1 MPAENKTQVS
11 KKQMQNAINGYQKQ
25 GLGTRQIHIAL
36 AKRKDAIGAS
46 YRDDMQHGTPEEF
59 NSVFGLQLTRG
70 RTAGEAQSGGS
81 KIESAIQSFA
91 VGMADRT
98 GGIAQAYN
106 WGKDK
111 RNQLINKAAGTH
123 LSTNNLGTYNKDVKK
138 MNGAVEVT
146 RRDAGLTG
154 TDAFRLGGNI
164 TASLPLYYFGG
175 VATKG
180 LGLAPK
186 VGAQAV
192 AGAVDGGL
200 GYAENGK
207 QRASNI
213 AWGMAGGAG
222 GEVVGA
228 AAGKVAKTAATKV
241 TRMSANKSGA
251 TMLAARDMIK
261 QAERDT
267 GVTLSTAQRKT
278 AIQQTAKA
286 LSKGKEQD
294 AHAVVRKTFLEGHG
308 ISGTQAQ
315 ITRDPSLWR
324 QEKELAKLNTSSS
337 RTLNQTHIDNHQ
349 QVTGKVQ
356 DLADSTG
363 ASASD
368 TYGKMTDL
376 YKGLKKYDKDV
387 KNHINSLYDT
397 ASNLAESNTPINH
410 TKLLTELQSTLKANG
425 EADKFGGVKSIIQ
438 GKLNPSGK
446 LTLRDAEAAKKV
458 LNHQISSTTDGSK
471 RWALM
476 QAKEMIDKH
485 IDDTVMNNPAVGNA
499 RDAWVAAKNTYKDH
513 AALVDSNQVLKAA
526 IEGNAPDDAFKNMV
540 LTGNVEDIN
549 SLVGLLKKLSNS
561 DQLIADLQ
569 GATIEHF
576 LNKATNANNGAF
588 SPAQFAK
595 SIDGFGENRL
605 NALFTPEQITQLKDI
620 KQVSDI
626 VLQEPLG
633 ANVNHSNT
641 SSALV
646 NRVLGLVR
654 GTSKV
659 PVLGKPLGIAVE
671 GVKTVGDLMKG
682 SEAAKMLN
690 GEVPT
695 LVKNS
700 LRGLTPEQLAKIG
713 MTKDAVEGLIA
724 AIGANTGIDA
734 AQPTDTQPTIEAQPV
749 DKQPSIDAPVT
760 QDGMP
765 QLQVGDHLAPQQT
778 VNAVAADMPPVDAMP
793 MAQADAPSLPP
804 VTPQGVFEPIP
815 SDIAPSASETPVE
828 PPQAQPTAI
837 NAVGQTL
844 QSLIPPPKDTAD
856 PRKIATYEQVS
867 QQAVVSV
874 LNTPQMHQIT
884 TELESN
890 APSDSKI
897 RILQKS
903 LSKTPEW
910 QSFLQ
915 TLPKDQRQQLSS
927 ADVLSLI
934 TRNAGNMDAQV
945 FTPQF

>member
-1 MPAENKTQVS
+1 MPAANKTQVS
-11 KKQMQNAINGYQKQ
+11 KKQMQNAINGYIKQ
-25 GLGTRQIHIAL
+25 GKTGNQILVAL
-36 AKRKDAIGAS
+36 SNRKDAIGDS
-46 YRDDMQHGTPEEF
+46 FRDDMAHGSSTEFAQVFNLKIDRSPVQVNQPKTPTLGDKAA
-59 NSVFGLQLTRG
+59 SYGTSALMGLSDVGAGIVQGGYYLSDKAGLTKGAYDDYNKQYQRANTETKARQKDAGRKGTDLVRTGTTIAATVPMFIAGDKTAAARGLGLLG
-70 RTAGEAQSGGS
+70 RTAVQSG
-81 KIESAIQSFA
+81 
-91 VGMADRT
+91 
-98 GGIAQAYN
+98 
-106 WGKDK
+106 
-111 RNQLINKAAGTH
+111 
-123 LSTNNLGTYNKDVKK
+123 
-138 MNGAVEVT
+138 
-146 RRDAGLTG
+146 
-154 TDAFRLGGNI
+154 
-164 TASLPLYYFGG
+164 
-175 VATKG
+175 
-180 LGLAPK
+180 
-186 VGAQAV
+186 VGASV
-192 AGAVDGGL
+192 GAAN
-200 GYAENGK
+200 YAKDGK
-207 QRASNI
+207 QRKENI
-213 AWGMAGGAG
+213 TWGGVGGGAG
-222 GEVVGA
+222 ELGGA
-228 AAGKVAKTAATKV
+228 ALGKVAKTAATKV

-251 TMLAARDMIK
+251 TMLAARDMVK

-267 GVTLSTAQRKT
+267 GITLSTAQRKT
-278 AIQQTAKA
+278 AIQNTAKA

-294 AHAVVRKTFLEGHG
+294 AQAVVRKTFLDGQG
-308 ISGTQAQ
+308 IRGTQAQ
-315 ITRDPSLWR
+315 ITRDPSVWR

-337 RTLNQTHIDNHQ
+337 RALNQTHIDNHQ
-349 QVTGKVQ
+349 QVAGKVQ

-363 ASASD
+363 QSASD
-368 TYGKMTDL
+368 AQGKMTSLFDT
-376 YKGLKKYDKDV
+376 LKQYDADQKT
-387 KNHINSLYDT
+387 KIGNLYDT
-397 ASNLAESNTPINH
+397 AQNLPESNTPINH
-410 TKLLTELQSTLKANG
+410 NALLTELQSTLKANG
-425 EADKFGGVKSIIQ
+425 EADKFGGMKSIIQ

-458 LNHQISSTTDGSK
+458 LNRQIASTTDGSK
-471 RWALM
+471 RWALQ

-499 RDAWVAAKNTYKDH
+499 RDAWVTARTAYKEH
-513 AALVDSNQVLKAA
+513 ATIIDSNPALKSALD
-526 IEGNAPDDAFKNMV
+526 GKAPDKAFHQMIVN
-540 LTGNVEDIN
+540 GNTKDIE
-549 SLVGLLKKLSNS
+549 SLVTVLNQTPSGA
-561 DQLIADLQ
+561 QHIADLQ
-569 GATIEHF
+569 GAAIDHF
-576 LNKATNANNGAF
+576 LTQATNANNGAF

-595 SIDGFGENRL
+595 SINGFGENRL
-605 NALFTPEQITQLKDI
+605 NVLFTPEQITKLKDT
-620 KQVSDI
+620 KQVSDM

-724 AIGANTGIDA
+724 AIGANTGIDT

-749 DKQPSIDAPVT
+749 DAQPSIDAPVT
-760 QDGMP
+760 QGGMP

-778 VNAVAADMPPVDAMP
+778 VDTMTADMPQYDIGQSAPSM
-793 MAQADAPSLPP
+793 PSLPP
-804 VTPQGVFEPIP
+804 VAPQGGFEPML
-815 SDIAPSASETPVE
+815 SDIVPSASETPVE
-828 PPQAQPTAI
+828 QPQAQPTAI

-856 PRKIATYEQVS
+856 PRKMANYEQVS

>member
-1 MPAENKTQVS
+1 MPTKQETRAKIQELRNKGYDDKRIMVYFSNDKGAFGTAYR
-11 KKQMQNAINGYQKQ
+11 NAINDGMSSTDFAQSFGLKYSRAPVQVNQPKNAAFGDKVKSVATSAAMGLSDVGAGIVQGGYALTDATGITKDGLKNYNKQYQRANTETKALQKDAGRKGGDWVRGGTEIVATVPTFLVGGGAAKGM
-25 GLGTRQIHIAL
+25 GLLGKAATQAGIGGVVGAAAYAPN
-36 AKRKDAIGAS
+36 AKQRKDNI
-46 YRDDMQHGTPEEF
+46 
-59 NSVFGLQLTRG
+59 
-70 RTAGEAQSGGS
+70 
-81 KIESAIQSFA
+81 I
-91 VGMADRT
+91 
-98 GGIAQAYN
+98 GGI
-106 WGKDK
+106 
-111 RNQLINKAAGTH
+111 
-123 LSTNNLGTYNKDVKK
+123 V
-138 MNGAVEVT
+138 
-146 RRDAGLTG
+146 
-154 TDAFRLGGNI
+154 
-164 TASLPLYYFGG
+164 
-175 VATKG
+175 
-180 LGLAPK
+180 
-186 VGAQAV
+186 
-192 AGAVDGGL
+192 
-200 GYAENGK
+200 
-207 QRASNI
+207 
-213 AWGMAGGAG
+213 GGAG

-241 TRMSANKSGA
+241 SRMSANKSGA

-267 GVTLSTAQRKT
+267 GVTLSTTQRKQ

-294 AHAVVRKTFLEGHG
+294 AQAVVRKTFLDGQG
-308 ISGTQAQ
+308 IRGTQAQ
-315 ITRDPSLWR
+315 ITRDPSVWR

-337 RTLNQTHIDNHQ
+337 RALNQTHIDNHQ
-349 QVTGKVQ
+349 QVAGKVQ

-363 ASASD
+363 QSASD
-368 TYGKMTDL
+368 AQGKMTSLFDT
-376 YKGLKKYDKDV
+376 LKQYDADQKT
-387 KNHINSLYDT
+387 KIGNLYDT
-397 ASNLAESNTPINH
+397 AQNLPESNTAINH
-410 TKLLTELQSTLKANG
+410 NALLTELQSTLKANG

-438 GKLNPSGK
+438 GKLNPSGE

-458 LNHQISSTTDGSK
+458 LNRQISSTTDGSK

-499 RDAWVAAKNTYKDH
+499 RDAWVAARTAYKEH
-513 AALVDSNQVLKAA
+513 ATIIDSNPALKAA
-526 IEGNAPDDAFKNMV
+526 LDGKAPDKAFHQMIVN
-540 LTGNVEDIN
+540 GNTKDIE
-549 SLVGLLKKLSNS
+549 SLVTVLNQTPSGA
-561 DQLIADLQ
+561 QHIADLQ
-569 GATIEHF
+569 GAAIDHF
-576 LNKATNANNGAF
+576 LTQATKANNGAF
-588 SPAQFAK
+588 SPAQFARA
-595 SIDGFGENRL
+595 IDGFGENRL
-605 NALFTPEQITQLKDI
+605 NVLFTPDQITQLKNT
-620 KQVSDI
+620 KQVADM

-659 PVLGKPLGIAVE
+659 PILGKPLGVAVE

-695 LVKNS
+695 LLKNS

-713 MTKDAVEGLIA
+713 MTKDTVEGLIA

-734 AQPTDTQPTIEAQPV
+734 AQPTDTQPTIEAQPI
-749 DKQPSIDAPVT
+749 DTQPPIDAPVT
-760 QDGMP
+760 QGGMP
-765 QLQVGDHLAPQQT
+765 QLQVGDHIAPNPVDDPT
-778 VNAVAADMPPVDAMP
+778 MADMPQYDMGQSAPSM
-793 MAQADAPSLPP
+793 PSLPP
-804 VTPQGVFEPIP
+804 VAPQGGFEPMP
-815 SDIAPSASETPVE
+815 SDIVPSASETPVE
-828 PPQAQPTAI
+828 PPQSQTTAI

-856 PRKIATYEQVS
+856 PRKMATYEQVS
-867 QQAVVSV
+867 QQAVGAV
-874 LNTPQMHQIT
+874 LQTPQMHQIT

-897 RILQKS
+897 QSLQKS

-934 TRNAGNMDAQV
+934 TRNVSRNDSPV
-945 FTPQF
+945 FNPQF

>member
-1 MPAENKTQVS
+1 MAVTKQ
-11 KKQMQNAINGYQKQ
+11 QMQNAINGYLKQ
-25 GLGTRQIHIAL
+25 GKTGNQILVAL
-36 AKRKDAIGAS
+36 SNRKDAIGDS
-46 YRDDMQHGTPEEF
+46 FRDDMAHGSSTEF
-59 NSVFGLQLTRG
+59 AQVFNLKIDRAPVQVNQPKKPTLGDKAASYGTSALMGLSDVGAGVVQGGYYLSDKAGLTKGAYDEYNKQYQRANTETKA
-70 RTAGEAQSGGS
+70 RQKDAG
-81 KIESAIQSFA
+81 
-91 VGMADRT
+91 RT
-98 GGIAQAYN
+98 GGDWVRGGTEIAAT
-106 WGKDK
+106 
-111 RNQLINKAAGTH
+111 LP
-123 LSTNNLGTYNKDVKK
+123 
-138 MNGAVEVT
+138 
-146 RRDAGLTG
+146 
-154 TDAFRLGGNI
+154 AFFVGG
-164 TASLPLYYFGG
+164 G
-175 VATKG
+175 ATKG
-180 LGLAPK
+180 MGLLGRAAAQGGIGGV
-186 VGAQAV
+186 VGAA
-192 AGAVDGGL
+192 A
-200 GYAENGK
+200 YAPNAK
-207 QRASNI
+207 QRKDNVI
-213 AWGMAGGAG
+213 GGIVGGAG
-222 GEVVGA
+222 GEFAGA
-228 AAGKVAKTAATKV
+228 ALGKVAKTAATKV
-241 TRMSANKSGA
+241 TRVSANKSGA
-251 TMLAARDMIK
+251 TMLAARDMVK
-261 QAERDT
+261 QAERET
-267 GVTLSTAQRKT
+267 GITLSTAQRKT
-278 AIQQTAKA
+278 AIQNTAKA
-286 LSKGKEQD
+286 LSKGNEQD
-294 AHAVVRKTFLEGHG
+294 AQAVVRKTFLDGQG
-308 ISGTQAQ
+308 IRGTQAQ

-324 QEKELAKLNTSSS
+324 QEKELAKLNAISS

-349 QVTGKVQ
+349 QVAGKVQ

-376 YKGLKKYDKDV
+376 YKGLKQYDKDV

-397 ASNLAESNTPINH
+397 ASNMTESNTPINH

-425 EADKFGGVKSIIQ
+425 EADKFGGVKSIIK
-438 GKLNPSGK
+438 GKLNPSGE

-458 LNHQISSTTDGSK
+458 LNRQIASTTDGSK
-471 RWALM
+471 RWALQ

-499 RDAWVAAKNTYKDH
+499 RDAWVAARTAYKDH
-513 AALVDSNQVLKAA
+513 ANLVDSNPALKAA
-526 IEGNAPDDAFKNMV
+526 IDGNAPDDAFKNMV
-540 LTGNVEDIN
+540 LTGNVENIN
-549 SLVGLLKKLSNS
+549 SLVGVLKKLP
-561 DQLIADLQ
+561 DGEQRIADLQ

-576 LNKATNANNGAF
+576 LNKATSANNGAF

-671 GVKTVGDLMKG
+671 GAKTVGDLMKG

-695 LVKNS
+695 LLKNS

-713 MTKDAVEGLIA
+713 MTKDTVEGLIA

-734 AQPTDTQPTIEAQPV
+734 AQPTDTQPTIEAQPI
-749 DKQPSIDAPVT
+749 DTQPTIDAPVT
-760 QDGMP
+760 QNSMP
-765 QLQVGDHLAPQQT
+765 QLQVGDHIAPKPVDDPT
-778 VNAVAADMPPVDAMP
+778 MADMPQYDMGQSVPSMP
-793 MAQADAPSLPP
+793 NLPP
-804 VTPQGVFEPIP
+804 VAPQGGFEPMP
-815 SDIAPSASETPVE
+815 SDIVPSASETPVE

-856 PRKIATYEQVS
+856 PRKMATYEQVS

-897 RILQKS
+897 QSLQKS
-903 LSKTPEW
+903 LAKTPEW

-934 TRNAGNMDAQV
+934 TRNVSRNDSPV
-945 FTPQF
+945 FNPQF

>member
-1 MPAENKTQVS
+1 MPAANKTQVS

-36 AKRKDAIGAS
+36 AKRKDAIGES

-59 NSVFGLQLTRG
+59 NSVFGLKLSKG
-70 RTAGEAQSGGS
+70 VTAGEVNKNASL
-81 KIESAIQSFA
+81 
-91 VGMADRT
+91 AD
-98 GGIAQAYN
+98 
-106 WGKDK
+106 
-111 RNQLINKAAGTH
+111 KAASYGTSALMGLADTGAGIVQGGYY
-123 LSTNNLGTYNKDVKK
+123 LSDK
-138 MNGAVEVT
+138 
-146 RRDAGLTG
+146 AGLTKGAYDKYNKEYDKANGVAEVGRRQAGRKG
-154 TDAFRLGGNI
+154 TDLVRTG
-164 TASLPLYYFGG
+164 TAIA
-175 VATKG
+175 ATVPMFIAGDKTAAARG
-180 LGLAPK
+180 LGLTGKVLTQSGIGAT
-186 VGAQAV
+186 VGAANY
-192 AGAVDGGL
+192 AKDGK
-200 GYAENGK
+200 E
-207 QRASNI
+207 RISNTK
-213 AWGMAGGAG
+213 WGGVGGGAG
-222 GEVVGA
+222 ELGGA
-228 AAGKVAKTAATKV
+228 ALGKVAKTAATKV

-294 AHAVVRKTFLEGHG
+294 AQAVVRKTFLEGHG

-376 YKGLKKYDKDV
+376 YKGLKQYDKDV

-526 IEGNAPDDAFKNMV
+526 IEANAPDDAFKNMV

-561 DQLIADLQ
+561 DQHIADLQ

-588 SPAQFAK
+588 SPAQFTK

-700 LRGLTPEQLAKIG
+700 LRGLTPEQLSKIG
-713 MTKDAVEGLIA
+713 MTKDTVEGLLA
-724 AIGANTGIDA
+724 AIGANTGIDTA
-734 AQPTDTQPTIEAQPV
+734 QPTIEAQPI
-749 DKQPSIDAPVT
+749 DTQPSIDAPVT

-765 QLQVGDHLAPQQT
+765 QLQVGDHIAPNPVDDPT
-778 VNAVAADMPPVDAMP
+778 MADMPQYDMGQSVPSL
-793 MAQADAPSLPP
+793 PSLPP
-804 VTPQGVFEPIP
+804 VAPQGGFEPMP
-815 SDIAPSASETPVE
+815 SDIVPSASETPVE

-844 QSLIPPPKDTAD
+844 QSLIPPPSDTSNAQ
-856 PRKIATYEQVS
+856 KMATYEQVS

-915 TLPKDQRQQLSS
+915 TLPKDQRQQLSG

-945 FTPQF
+945 FSPQF

>member
-1 MPAENKTQVS
+1 MPAANKTQVS
-11 KKQMQNAINGYQKQ
+11 KKQMQNAIHGYQKQ

-36 AKRKDAIGAS
+36 AKRKDAIGES
-46 YRDDMQHGTPEEF
+46 YRDDMQHGTPDEF
-59 NSVFGLQLTRG
+59 NSVFGLKLSKG
-70 RTAGEAQSGGS
+70 VTAGEVNKNASL
-81 KIESAIQSFA
+81 
-91 VGMADRT
+91 VD
-98 GGIAQAYN
+98 
-106 WGKDK
+106 
-111 RNQLINKAAGTH
+111 KAASYGTSALLG
-123 LSTNNLGTYNKDVKK
+123 LSDV
-138 MNGAVEVT
+138 GAGVVQGGYYLS
-146 RRDAGLTG
+146 DKAGLTKGAYDKYNKEYNKANGVAEVGRRQAGRKG
-154 TDAFRLGGNI
+154 TDLVRTG
-164 TASLPLYYFGG
+164 TAIA
-175 VATKG
+175 ATVPMFIAGDKTSAARG
-180 LGLAPK
+180 LGLLGRAAVQSG
-186 VGAQAV
+186 VGATV
-192 AGAVDGGL
+192 GAANYAKDGK
-200 GYAENGK
+200 E
-207 QRASNI
+207 RISNTK
-213 AWGMAGGAG
+213 WGGVGGGAG
-222 GEVVGA
+222 ELGGA
-228 AAGKVAKTAATKV
+228 ALGKVAKTAATKV

-294 AHAVVRKTFLEGHG
+294 AQAVVRKTFLEGHG
-308 ISGTQAQ
+308 IRGTQAQ

-324 QEKELAKLNTSSS
+324 QEKELAKLNTISS

-349 QVTGKVQ
+349 QVAGKVQ

-376 YKGLKKYDKDV
+376 YKGLKQYDKDV

-397 ASNLAESNTPINH
+397 ASNMAESNTPINH

-425 EADKFGGVKSIIQ
+425 EADKFGGVKSIIK
-438 GKLNPSGK
+438 GKLNPSGE

-458 LNHQISSTTDGSK
+458 LNRQIASTTDGSK
-471 RWALM
+471 RWALQ

-499 RDAWVAAKNTYKDH
+499 RDAWVAARTAYKDH
-513 AALVDSNQVLKAA
+513 ANLVDSNPALKAA
-526 IEGNAPDDAFKNMV
+526 IDGNAPDDAFKNMV
-540 LTGNVEDIN
+540 LTGNVENIN
-549 SLVGLLKKLSNS
+549 SLVGVLKKLP
-561 DQLIADLQ
+561 DGEQRIADLQ

-576 LNKATNANNGAF
+576 LNKATSANNGAF

-700 LRGLTPEQLAKIG
+700 LRGLTPEQLSKIG
-713 MTKDAVEGLIA
+713 MTKDTVEGLLA
-724 AIGANTGIDA
+724 AIGANTGID
-734 AQPTDTQPTIEAQPV
+734 TAQPV
-749 DKQPSIDAPVT
+749 DTQPSIDAPVT

-765 QLQVGDHLAPQQT
+765 QLQVGDHIAPKPVDDPT
-778 VNAVAADMPPVDAMP
+778 MADMPQYDIWQSAPSM
-793 MAQADAPSLPP
+793 PSLPP
-804 VTPQGVFEPIP
+804 VAPQGGFEPMP
-815 SDIAPSASETPVE
+815 SDIVPSANETPIE

-856 PRKIATYEQVS
+856 PRKMATYEQVS

-884 TELESN
+884 TELESPQ
-890 APSDSKI
+890 PSDSKI

-915 TLPKDQRQQLSS
+915 TLPKDQRQQLSG

-945 FTPQF
+945 FSPQF